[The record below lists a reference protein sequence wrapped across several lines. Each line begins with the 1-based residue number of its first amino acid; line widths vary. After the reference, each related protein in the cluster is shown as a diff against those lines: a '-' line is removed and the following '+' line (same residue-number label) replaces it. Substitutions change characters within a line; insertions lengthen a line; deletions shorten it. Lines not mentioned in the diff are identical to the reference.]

1 MTWTQHLYWFPIWG
15 PLLLLVLYGILF
27 GAAKAIPGK
36 WVDCVLLPCLLVT
49 GLLDVLLNHT
59 LFNLYLLDLWP
70 KQGEWTI
77 SQRLPRLNRRTG
89 LLGAIPRALTAL
101 LNALAWD
108 GAHIQS
114 N

>member
-1 MTWTQHLYWFPIWG
+1 MTWFQILYWLPVWG
-15 PLLLLVLYGILF
+15 PLLLVVAYGILF

-36 WVDCVLLPCLLVT
+36 WVDCVLLPLLLIAA
-49 GLLDVLLNHT
+49 LLDIVLNYT
-59 LFNLYLLDLWP
+59 LFNFYLLDPWP

-89 LLGAIPRALTAL
+89 LLGAIPRALTAV

-108 GAHIQS
+108 GNHIS
-114 N
+114 SD